1 MLTILRTLSPE
12 PVTLVQAKAAARLD
26 ADVSALDTSIEAA
39 ISAAREQ
46 AEHITGRRYRSV
58 ELRAELADW
67 PALDQVLPV
76 CAAWACAISYW
87 TGTAWAQLAA
97 EAFAFGPAGLGGN
110 STAVLPANGIWPTL
124 GARVLGPRVRIDL
137 SAGPLVV
144 LDSSVP
150 PKPLPPAVAAC
161 VQQYICAHV
170 GAWLKAPE
178 GLISANLA
186 PNPLFERL
194 LDAERLYA

>member
-1 MLTILRTLSPE
+1 MLTILRHLSPE
-12 PVTLVQAKAAARLD
+12 PVTLAQAKAAARLD
-26 ADVSALDTSIEAA
+26 ADVSALDASIDAA

-76 CAAWACAISYW
+76 YAAWACAISYW
-87 TGTAWAQLAA
+87 TGSAWAQLAA

-110 STAVLPANGIWPTL
+110 STTVLPANGVWPTL
-124 GARVLGPRVRIDL
+124 GVRLAGARVRIDL
-137 SAGPLVV
+137 KAGQPIVSGETTTEV
-144 LDSSVP
+144 PSVP
-150 PKPLPPAVAAC
+150 AC
-161 VQQYICAHV
+161 VRQYICAHV

-178 GLISANLA
+178 GLVSANLA